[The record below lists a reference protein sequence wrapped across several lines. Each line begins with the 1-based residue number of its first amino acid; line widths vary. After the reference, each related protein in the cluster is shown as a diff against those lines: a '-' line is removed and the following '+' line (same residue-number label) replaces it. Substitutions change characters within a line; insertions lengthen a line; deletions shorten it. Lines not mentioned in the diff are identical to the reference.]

1 MSNSATQTLAL
12 NFNTPNII
20 TATRIILS
28 IPIVWLLSRGGT
40 AETLLAG
47 TLLSIAWVTDGLDGF
62 IARKLGQSTLG
73 GALFDLIADR
83 FLMAPVVIFS
93 VLNGLWWRTAG
104 FMPLN
109 PYPYAVVVV
118 AGDIGILAGVFTFMW
133 KRRSRVMD
141 FPTPTAIAKITY
153 SIQMLTLVVAI
164 LGLGPF
170 IISAV
175 LMYLAIIFT
184 LLSFYSYLKKGS
196 YVFTR

>member
-1 MSNSATQTLAL
+1 MSNPATQTLAL
-12 NFNTPNII
+12 NFNPPNID
-20 TATRIILS
+20 TAIRILLS
-28 IPIVWLLSRGGT
+28 IPIVWLITRGGT
-40 AETLLAG
+40 AEILLAG
-47 TLLSIAWVTDGLDGF
+47 ILLSIAWITDGLDGF

-83 FLMAPVVIFS
+83 ILMAPVVIFS

-118 AGDIGILAGVFTFMW
+118 AGDITILAGVFTFMW

-153 SIQMLTLVVAI
+153 SIQMLTLVVVI
-164 LGLGPF
+164 LGLGPS

>member
-1 MSNSATQTLAL
+1 MSNPATQTLAL
-12 NFNTPNII
+12 NFNPPNII

-73 GALFDLIADR
+73 GSLFDLIADR
-83 FLMAPVVIFS
+83 VLMAPVVIFS

-118 AGDIGILAGVFTFMW
+118 AGDIAILAGVFTFMW

>member
-1 MSNSATQTLAL
+1 MSNPATQTLAL

-28 IPIVWLLSRGGT
+28 IPIIWLLNRGGT

-47 TLLSIAWVTDGLDGF
+47 ILLSIAWITDGLDGF

-83 FLMAPVVIFS
+83 FLAAPVVIFS

-109 PYPYAVVVV
+109 PYPYAIVVV
-118 AGDIGILAGVFTFMW
+118 AGDITILAGVFTFMW
-133 KRRSRVMD
+133 KRRSRFIE
-141 FPTPTAIAKITY
+141 FPDPTTIAKITY

-164 LGLGPF
+164 LSIGPF
-170 IISAV
+170 IISAA

-184 LLSFYSYLKKGS
+184 LLSFYSYLKKGG

>member
-1 MSNSATQTLAL
+1 MANPATQTLAL

-20 TATRIILS
+20 TAIRIILS
-28 IPIVWLLSRGGT
+28 IPIILLITRGGT
-40 AETLLAG
+40 KETLLAG
-47 TLLSIAWVTDGLDGF
+47 ILLSIAWVTDGLDGF

-93 VLNGLWWRTAG
+93 VINGLWWRTAG

-118 AGDIGILAGVFTFMW
+118 AGDITVLAGVFTFMW
-133 KRRSRVMD
+133 KRRSRFIE
-141 FPTPTAIAKITY
+141 FPAPTTITKITY

-170 IISAV
+170 IISAA
-175 LMYLAIIFT
+175 LMYLAIVFT
-184 LLSFYSYLKKGS
+184 LLSFYSYLKKGG

>member
-1 MSNSATQTLAL
+1 MSNPATQTLAL

-20 TATRIILS
+20 TAIRIILS
-28 IPIVWLLSRGGT
+28 IPIVWLLNHGGT
-40 AETLLAG
+40 TETLLAG
-47 TLLSIAWVTDGLDGF
+47 ILLSIAWVTDGLDGF

-83 FLMAPVVIFS
+83 VLMAPIVIFS

-118 AGDIGILAGVFTFMW
+118 AGDIAILAGVFTFMW
-133 KRRSRVMD
+133 KRRTRVMD
-141 FPTPTAIAKITY
+141 FPAPTTIAKITY
-153 SIQMLTLVVAI
+153 SIQMLTLVVSI

-170 IISAV
+170 IISAA
-175 LMYLAIIFT
+175 LMYLSIVFT